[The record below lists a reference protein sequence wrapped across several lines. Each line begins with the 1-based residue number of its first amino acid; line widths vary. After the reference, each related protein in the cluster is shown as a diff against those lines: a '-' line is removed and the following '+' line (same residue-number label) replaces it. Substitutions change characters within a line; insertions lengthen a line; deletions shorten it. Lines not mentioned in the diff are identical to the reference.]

1 MRIISYFVWGCLV
14 FLSIVIIWTFLGD
27 SVADQIHTFGLIFQ
41 LLGVISVTF
50 ELVRLEKL
58 KKYAKVLDKAYEQG
72 VDLLLYQPLIST
84 DESPKQYTLKV
95 AIKLTIFSMTNLVI
109 YYAIQYFDISNLA
122 FILLLFGLPLFYL
135 YVWAWSYL
143 INIAFNLTKHKTP
156 QLFKQ
161 LFELFDYGFSMI
173 AVMFLLLIFIPV
185 RDFTALLTKF
195 SIADRIALIT
205 LPLIFIGTALQ
216 LSAALLP

>member
-1 MRIISYFVWGCLV
+1 MRIVSYFVWCCLV
-14 FLSIVIIWTFLGD
+14 FWGIVIIWKFLGD
-27 SVADQIHTFGLIFQ
+27 SVAEQIQTLGLILQ

-50 ELVRLEKL
+50 ELIRLEKI
-58 KKYAKVLDKAYEQG
+58 KNYAKALDKAYEQG

-95 AIKLTIFSMTNLVI
+95 AIKLTIFSITNLVV
-109 YYAIQYFDISNLA
+109 YFAIQYFEIKNLA

-143 INIAFNLTKHKTP
+143 INIAFNLTRHKTP
-156 QLFKQ
+156 HSFKQ

-185 RDFTALLTKF
+185 RDFTALLTRF
-195 SIADRIALIT
+195 SVVDRIALIT
-205 LPLIFIGTALQ
+205 LPLFFFGTALQ